1 MSLEF
6 SPPILNILIL
16 QGSDFSLAFQ
26 LKSKTVTRCA
36 VTSSITPA
44 TIKIEQIGVTMF
56 TGDTL
61 SVGCDDLV
69 LASGLNP
76 TDRVVNVT
84 SIPSSIPNGSILVGS
99 PVDLTGWTFAGK
111 LKTLLNADLATFVVT
126 GDINGIFRAS
136 ILKSVTTNLTSNCVW
151 QDYQGFDLQSLGQP
165 LDAYK
170 DILSTDALKRF
181 KTLSAAAYKWDIEST
196 DTNYKTLRRI
206 EGLALVSGE
215 VTTV

>member
-1 MSLEF
+1 MIEA
-6 SPPILNILIL
+6 PPILNILLL

-56 TGDTL
+56 AGDRLT
-61 SVGCDDLV
+61 VGCDDLI
-69 LASGLNP
+69 LASGLTPN
-76 TDRVVNVT
+76 DRVINVT
-84 SIPSSIPNGSILVGS
+84 SIPSSIPNGSVLIGS
-99 PVDLTGWTFAGK
+99 PIDITGWTFAGK
-111 LKTLLNADLATFVVT
+111 LKTLLGADLATFIVT
-126 GDINGIFRAS
+126 ADINGIFRAS
-136 ILKSVTTNLTSNCVW
+136 ILKSITTNLTSNCVW

-196 DTNYKTLRRI
+196 DTNSKTLRRV